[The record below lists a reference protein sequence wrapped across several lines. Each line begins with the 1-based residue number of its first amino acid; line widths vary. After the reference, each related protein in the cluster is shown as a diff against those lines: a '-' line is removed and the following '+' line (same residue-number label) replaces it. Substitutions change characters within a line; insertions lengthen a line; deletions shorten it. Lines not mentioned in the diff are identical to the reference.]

1 MSRPLQ
7 ENYRCPDCRG
17 ALAHEN
23 DGMFCRS
30 CGVLFPLEDGRL
42 NFLPDESNEE
52 STRLIEPLFEVV
64 APFYQSLYFPLLY
77 RLGTLPNPHSPEAE
91 AQNLARRTGADL
103 DAVLDVA
110 CGTGLLTR
118 KLAQEHRTVHGLD
131 LSRGMLR
138 QAHRRTPPALQE
150 RIDYAR
156 GDAERLPFGEA
167 FFDAVTCSGAFYFF
181 PELRK
186 VLNEI
191 HRVLQPDGRLAG
203 MTVVREGP
211 LGFRLSE
218 HLLSLYQ
225 SIGTYRVYEQSEFL
239 RALGDAGF
247 KDVDREVHG
256 CVLLF
261 DARRR

>member
-1 MSRPLQ
+1 MSQSFR

-17 ALAHEN
+17 DLADED
-23 DGMFCRS
+23 DGLVCRH
-30 CGVLFPLEDGRL
+30 CGIVFSLEDGRP
-42 NFLPDESNEE
+42 NFLPGEASEE

-77 RLGTLPNPHSPEAE
+77 RLGTLPNSHSPEAE
-91 AQNLARRTGADL
+91 AENLARRTTHVSG
-103 DAVLDVA
+103 AVLDVA

-118 KLAQEHRTVHGLD
+118 KLAQKHRVVHGLD

-138 QAHRRTPPALQE
+138 QAHRRTPPTLQE
-150 RIDYAR
+150 KIDYAR
-156 GDAERLPFGEA
+156 GDAEKLPFGEA

-181 PELRK
+181 PDLPV

-191 HRVLQPDGRLAG
+191 QRVLKPDGRLAG
-203 MTVVREGP
+203 MTVVREGL

-218 HLLSLYQ
+218 HLLSLYR

-239 RALGDAGF
+239 RAVGDAGF
-247 KDVDREVHG
+247 EDVNREVHG

-261 DARRR
+261 DARRT